1 VVAARISRALTQP
14 RVLIAGLALLVALMV
29 VASVLVGKLYVD
41 KRAES
46 GLRTDVLAAARQQ
59 VINFTTLD
67 YRRFDQGSEQLLAG
81 STGDFAEQY
90 RANIPQLKDLVV
102 KNKTVSKG
110 KILEAGMVTADA
122 GAARVLV
129 VADSDVSNTATKQPM
144 PRHYRMQLDLV
155 HKDGRWLTTDMQFV
169 G

>member
-1 VVAARISRALTQP
+1 
-14 RVLIAGLALLVALMV
+14 
-29 VASVLVGKLYVD
+29 
-41 KRAES
+41 
-46 GLRTDVLAAARQQ
+46 
-59 VINFTTLD
+59 
-67 YRRFDQGSEQLLAG
+67 
-81 STGDFAEQY
+81 
-90 RANIPQLKDLVV
+90 
-102 KNKTVSKG
+102 
-110 KILEAGMVTADA
+110 MVTADA

>member
-67 YRRFDQGSEQLLAG
+67 YRRFDQGSERLLAG

-90 RANIPQLKDLVV
+90 RANMPQLKELVV
-102 KNKTVSKG
+102 KKQDGVQGQDPRGGHGDRGRRRRQS
-110 KILEAGMVTADA
+110 
-122 GAARVLV
+122 ARRGG
-129 VADSDVSNTATKQPM
+129 Q
-144 PRHYRMQLDLV
+144 
-155 HKDGRWLTTDMQFV
+155 
-169 G
+169 